1 MKSTSYDSVLRTL
14 LEILKVKVL
23 TFLKL
28 KIATFPQISFK
39 NQHLHLKD
47 AKPKLYDPPVSK

>member
-1 MKSTSYDSVLRTL
+1 MKSTSYDSVLGTL

-47 AKPKLYDPPVSK
+47 AKP

>member
-1 MKSTSYDSVLRTL
+1 MKSTSYDSVLGTL
-14 LEILKVKVL
+14 LEIL